1 MDHLF
6 LPFIAFTALC
16 LILFLWIIFLK
27 RQNIKLASQLQG
39 VNHTL
44 TETRKQLDSL
54 NNQLQNMSDFQQSMA
69 KAQLTTRL
77 QTPRVLQKG
86 NESTTPPEK
95 YQYILSL
102 TERGMGADEISSVL
116 SISRHEAQQLVSL
129 ALLSR
134 KSSQQKVKKEL

>member
-6 LPFIAFTALC
+6 LPFVAFTALC

-39 VNHTL
+39 INHTL

-77 QTPRVLQKG
+77 QTPRVSQKG

-102 TERGMGADEISSVL
+102 TEQGMGADEISSAL

-134 KSSQQKVKKEL
+134 KSSQQKVKKKL